1 MTLFILDVNRS
12 YYSVGTEPWQWPP
25 VNSLK
30 LRVSFVGN
38 RESCWTPWFQP
49 FIPPLALS
57 YRFFSFFLFPDFLTL
72 QLCSFFFTPMFNFRL
87 SWSFSSVSSYP
98 PSCPSPFPSSR
109 LLTLRHHPF
118 INFWTPTR
126 SHWSASTKVCFVC
139 HVLQRRTAE
148 RSAQCL
154 LSFPRARPLPDN
166 GMVSHFSKK

>member
-1 MTLFILDVNRS
+1 MTVTSCEFAKVTREFRGKSRELLDTVIPALHSSSCSFLPLF
-12 YYSVGTEPWQWPP
+12 
-25 VNSLK
+25 
-30 LRVSFVGN
+30 
-38 RESCWTPWFQP
+38 
-49 FIPPLALS
+49 
-57 YRFFSFFLFPDFLTL
+57 FFLSFPWLSHSPIMFI
-72 QLCSFFFTPMFNFRL
+72 FFTPMFNFRL